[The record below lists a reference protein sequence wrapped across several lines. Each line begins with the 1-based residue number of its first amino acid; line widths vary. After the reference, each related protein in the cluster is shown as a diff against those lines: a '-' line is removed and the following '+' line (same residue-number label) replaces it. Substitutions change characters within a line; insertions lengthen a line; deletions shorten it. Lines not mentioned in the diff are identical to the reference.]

1 MVMEHTKAGEQEHM
15 NYRGE
20 DRKLVMI
27 PATASAVALSSP
39 GPVACAVPEG
49 GSGGAPEMSIWQR
62 SDRTNR
68 T

>member
-1 MVMEHTKAGEQEHM
+1 M

-27 PATASAVALSSP
+27 PATASAVDLSSP
-39 GPVACAVPEG
+39 GPVACAVPQG
-49 GSGGAPEMSIWQR
+49 GSGGAAEMSIWQR